1 MTFILLCYATSTGH
15 DSHKIEFT
23 AHGRAV
29 EIVMH
34 SLSESNM
41 VHGRRRRSREALT
54 GRALRPRIA
63 PSFVI
68 TSLTSTTRLSSDQD
82 P

>member
-15 DSHKIEFT
+15 ESDKVALTS
-23 AHGRAV
+23 HGRAV

-34 SLSESNM
+34 SSSESNM

-54 GRALRPRIA
+54 GRALRPRNA

-68 TSLTSTTRLSSDQD
+68 KSLTSTTRLSSEQD